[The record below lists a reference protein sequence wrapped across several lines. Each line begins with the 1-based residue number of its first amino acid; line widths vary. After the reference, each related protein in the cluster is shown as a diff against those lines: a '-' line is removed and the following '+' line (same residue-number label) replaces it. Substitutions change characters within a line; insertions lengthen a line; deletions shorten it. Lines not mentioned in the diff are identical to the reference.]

1 MQVFVIS
8 AIHYYYS
15 YMLCIHHTHVVEFN
29 YLGTMD
35 VSRDIKICHIY
46 EHLYPL

>member
-8 AIHYYYS
+8 AIHYYHS
-15 YMLCIHHTHVVEFN
+15 YMLYMHDTHVVEFN

-35 VSRDIKICHIY
+35 VSRDINYQNLSYI
-46 EHLYPL
+46 